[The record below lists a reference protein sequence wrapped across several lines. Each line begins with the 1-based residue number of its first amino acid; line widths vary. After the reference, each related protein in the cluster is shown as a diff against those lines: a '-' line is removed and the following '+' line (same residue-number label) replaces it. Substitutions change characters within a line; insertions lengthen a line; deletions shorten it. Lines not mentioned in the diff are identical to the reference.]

1 MNNIVS
7 KYFPSVSAKQW
18 KQKIQYLLE
27 GKNYQTLV
35 QNSIDG
41 ISTLPFYTKEEQ
53 PEKDFTEHKSTPK
66 PTYYCIVSSVEKA
79 NLEALNAIEN
89 GINTIYFA
97 LFDSKVNLDLLL
109 KNIDV
114 EIIIQCY
121 FLDSKFVKQATI
133 TTKNCIVLYD
143 CLGKVS
149 KTGNWYQSAKEDFS
163 VLNNCLSANQN
174 NISINISNLHNA
186 GASPVQQLSYAL
198 SQLITYSKKISL
210 NQQNTITYIISV
222 STDIYIEIAKIKTL
236 RILHQ
241 YVAKT
246 LHLNTNCNII
256 QYKSKRNLSG
266 ILGAINKIDTAT
278 ERHIA
283 LLAGVDYFTT
293 TPNNYYFYKEDIP
306 KSDAILTELKSSIS
320 NLNNTLIVG
329 SIYIEKLTEQLLEK
343 STLLIETLEK
353 GGGYIEQL
361 KKGTI
366 QQKIAS
372 NEATNTQNLLS
383 QTEFDESKNSDF
395 KSNTPISFPFL
406 KRNKRKTLWQ
416 PIIEKQWR
424 ASLELPIWKKTFD
437 I

>member
-1 MNNIVS
+1 MNSIVS
-7 KYFPSVSAKQW
+7 KYFPSISAKQW

-35 QNSIDG
+35 HNSIDG

-53 PEKDFTEHKSTPK
+53 PEKDFTEHQSTPK

-97 LFDSKVNLDLLL
+97 LFDSKINPDLLL
-109 KNIDV
+109 KNINV

-121 FLDSKFVKQATI
+121 FLDSEFGKQAAI
-133 TTKNCIVLYD
+133 TTKSCIVLYD

-149 KTGNWYQSAKEDFS
+149 KTGNWYQSAKEDFY
-163 VLNNCLSANQN
+163 VLNNCVSVNQN
-174 NISINISNLHNA
+174 NISINVSNLHNA

-198 SQLITYSKKISL
+198 SQLITYSKKATL
-210 NQQNTITYIISV
+210 NQQNTITYILSV

-241 YVAKT
+241 NVAKT

-256 QYKSKRNLSG
+256 QHKSKRNLSG
-266 ILGAINKIDTAT
+266 LLGAINKIESTT

-306 KSDAILTELKSSIS
+306 KSDAILTELKSSVS

-329 SIYIEKLTEQLLEK
+329 SIYIEKIMEQLLEK

-395 KSNTPISFPFL
+395 KSKTPISYPFL

>member
-1 MNNIVS
+1 MNSIVS

-27 GKNYQTLV
+27 GKNYQTIV
-35 QNSIDG
+35 HNSIDG
-41 ISTLPFYTKEEQ
+41 ISTLPFYTKEDK
-53 PEKDFTEHKSTPK
+53 PKKDYTERNSTPK
-66 PTYYCIVSSVEKA
+66 STYYCIVSSVEKN

-97 LFDSKVNLDLLL
+97 LFDSKINLELLL

-121 FLDSKFVKQATI
+121 FLDSEFGKQAII
-133 TTKNCIVLYD
+133 TTKNCIVLHD

-149 KTGNWYQSAKEDFS
+149 KTGNWYQSAKEDFY
-163 VLNNCLSANQN
+163 VLNNCVSVNQN

-198 SQLITYSKKISL
+198 SQLIIYSKKRTL
-210 NQQNTITYIISV
+210 NPQNTITYILSV
-222 STDIYIEIAKIKTL
+222 STDFYIEIAKIKTL
-236 RILHQ
+236 RTLHQ
-241 YVAKT
+241 YISKT
-246 LHLNTNCNII
+246 LLLNPECNII
-256 QYKSKRNLSG
+256 QLKSKRNLSG
-266 ILGAINKIDTAT
+266 LLGDINKIDSTT

-283 LLAGVDYFTT
+283 LLAGVDYFTS

-306 KSDAILTELKSSIS
+306 KRDVVFKELKSSVS
-320 NLNNTLIVG
+320 NLNNTLVVG
-329 SIYIEKLTEQLLEK
+329 SIYIEKIMEQLFEK

-361 KKGTI
+361 KKGTL

-372 NEATNTQNLLS
+372 NEATNTQDLLS
-383 QTEFDESKNSDF
+383 QIQFDLSQNSDF
-395 KSNTPISFPFL
+395 KSKTPISYPFL

-416 PIIEKQWR
+416 PIIERQWR
-424 ASLELPIWKKTFD
+424 ASLELPLWKKTFD